1 MTVVRKPNGKLRLC
15 IDPQPL
21 NMALKREHYK
31 LPTIGDVMPRLN
43 KAKVFTKL
51 DVKEAFWHVKL
62 DEAYSKLSTMIT
74 PSGRYRWTRLP
85 FGLKVSSEIFQKR
98 LIDQLYNLNRV
109 ICVADDILIVVCG
122 DSQKQAEEETW
133 PNNAV

>member
-1 MTVVRKPNGKLRLC
+1 MENRGILIPIDEPTDWVSQMTVVRKPNGKLHLC

-31 LPTIGDVMPRLN
+31 LPTIDDVMSKLN

-62 DEAYSKLSTMIT
+62 DKASSKPTTMIT
-74 PSGRYRWTRLP
+74 PFSRYRWTRLP
-85 FGLKVSSEIFQKR
+85 FSLKVSSEIFQKK
-98 LIDQLYNLNRV
+98 IN
-109 ICVADDILIVVCG
+109 
-122 DSQKQAEEETW
+122 
-133 PNNAV
+133 